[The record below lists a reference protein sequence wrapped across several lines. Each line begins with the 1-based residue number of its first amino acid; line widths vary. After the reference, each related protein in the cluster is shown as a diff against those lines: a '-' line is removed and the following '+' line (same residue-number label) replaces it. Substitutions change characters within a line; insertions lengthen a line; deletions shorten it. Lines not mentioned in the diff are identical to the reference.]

1 MSRFLEAAVL
11 DESLRIVSLWL
22 LPKGVAEVHLM
33 VVDEDHC
40 VGRHLVS
47 WINITSVSLTLSHRR
62 PLTRYGGVPVGHVGH
77 DGGAGVAHR
86 LVEGGLNENIVSLI
100 FTACNELFEYFEFFE
115 SREHISAVLSTQYL

>member
-33 VVDEDHC
+33 VVDEDHR

-47 WINITSVSLTLSHRR
+47 WINITSVSLTLSHSR

-86 LVEGGLNENIVSLI
+86 LVEGGLNGGCGNNASNSAAKVL
-100 FTACNELFEYFEFFE
+100 ELQTKVCEDFE
-115 SREHISAVLSTQYL
+115 

>member
-11 DESLRIVSLWL
+11 DESLRIVGLWL

-33 VVDEDHC
+33 VVDEDHG
-40 VGRHLVS
+40 VGGHLVAWS
-47 WINITSVSLTLSHRR
+47 NITSVSLTHSW

-86 LVEGGLNENIVSLI
+86 LVEGGLSVENENNVSLS
-100 FTACNELFEYFEFFE
+100 TVCNL
-115 SREHISAVLSTQYL
+115 Q

>member
-33 VVDEDHC
+33 VVDEDHR

-47 WINITSVSLTLSHRR
+47 WSNITSVSLTLSHRR

-86 LVEGGLNENIVSLI
+86 LVEGGLNGGCGNNVS
-100 FTACNELFEYFEFFE
+100 
-115 SREHISAVLSTQYL
+115 ISAAKVLELQTKVCEDFVITEKAPTR